1 MNDLC
6 CIKFYLRM
14 AVILFFFLSGSLS
27 ASADQSKQ
35 DFTSSFVTVEDNL
48 NTMDKDR
55 DGIVTVYEVRAYIE
69 SIHGKNYKKDVM
81 DDMESSANGK
91 SCSTP
96 FAKSL
101 YQ

>member
-1 MNDLC
+1 MSP
-6 CIKFYLRM
+6 YLNLVLM
-14 AVILFFFLSGSLS
+14 SGFLLIGISS
-27 ASADQSKQ
+27 AYADQQKA
-35 DFTSSFVTVEDNL
+35 DFTNNFVTVEENL

-55 DGIVTVYEVRAYIE
+55 DGIVTVYEVRSYIE

-81 DDMESSANGK
+81 DDMEASANGK